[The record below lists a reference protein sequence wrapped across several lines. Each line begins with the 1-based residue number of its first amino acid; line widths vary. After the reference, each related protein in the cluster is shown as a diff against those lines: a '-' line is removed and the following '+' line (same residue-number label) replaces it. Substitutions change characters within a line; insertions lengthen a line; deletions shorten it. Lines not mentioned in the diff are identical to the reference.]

1 MPAILGYLCLHL
13 SAPAP
18 VLLLLKTFVTI
29 DSSTLSMEN
38 EGKGLIRVTDFIGAK
53 RICACN
59 LVTTPTGACVCFTV
73 RGGCRVALVC

>member
-1 MPAILGYLCLHL
+1 MPGILGHLSLHL

-29 DSSTLSMEN
+29 DSSTVSMEN

-53 RICACN
+53 RIFACN

-73 RGGCRVALVC
+73 PGVCRVALVY